1 MVLDE
6 SLVAV
11 RGIEPLFPVREAG
24 ELQIFNVRFG
34 SSPDIDGNNYFS
46 FTARAPFL

>member
-6 SLVAV
+6 SLVAGP
-11 RGIEPLFPVREAG
+11 GIEPLFPAREVG

-34 SSPDIDGNNYFS
+34 SFAD
-46 FTARAPFL
+46 